1 MKINLKRIYDP
12 LYGVTSL
19 TDFEYSIIISPEVQR
34 LRYIRMCNIN
44 SLLITGASEI
54 SRFEH
59 VVGVLRL
66 TKEWVTTN
74 GQHLNNQVKN
84 ELYAAALLHDFQT
97 GPFGHSLQYVFEDNE
112 TDEQFIHEDIDHG
125 TSLRFHQSTDANT
138 SFSGRPFC
146 CKNILGDSWPNVG
159 ALIRGEGELGRL
171 ISGAVDLD
179 NIDNVI
185 RLAYHAGVAKS
196 EDSKIALA
204 LAKDIIPL
212 NNGLEISERS
222 IPFVERWQQIRRKLY
237 ELLLLDWA
245 EFSAKAMLTRAL
257 ELAVDK
263 QLLGADCWLQTDLQ
277 LFDFLENKSIG
288 DTQEI
293 GDLIKRIRCGDL
305 FIPAFMAK
313 SPSIDKYEM
322 LSNIRIKREL
332 EQKLQLEVFEKIKLR
347 VNLIIHP
354 ILDSKKTDR
363 IFDVFIRES
372 GELKSIGVN
381 SKQLLV
387 GVFISS
393 GIKSKKKSEDI
404 QKLIIDFWARTG
416 LDDIKQI
423 EDPMLPNRIMQLEF
437 F

>member
-1 MKINLKRIYDP
+1 MKINLKRVYDP

-44 SLLITGASEI
+44 SLLVTGASEI

-74 GQHLNNQVKN
+74 GQNLKDQVKK

-112 TDEQFIHEDIDHG
+112 TGEQFIHEDISHG
-125 TSLRFHQSTDANT
+125 SSLRFHQSTDANA
-138 SFSGRPFC
+138 SFAGRPFC
-146 CKNILGDSWPNVG
+146 CENILGKSWSNVG
-159 ALIRGEGELGRL
+159 TLIRGEGELGKL
-171 ISGAVDLD
+171 ISGTVDLD

-185 RLAYHAGVAKS
+185 RLAYHVGVAKS
-196 EDSKIALA
+196 EDSEIALG

-212 NNGLEISERS
+212 NNRLEISDRS
-222 IPFVERWQQIRRKLY
+222 ISLVEKWQQIRRKLY

-263 QLLGADCWLQTDLQ
+263 KLLGADCWLRTDLQ
-277 LFDFLENKSIG
+277 LFDLLENESIG
-288 DTQEI
+288 DAQEI

-305 FIPAFMAK
+305 YIPAFLAK
-313 SPSIDKYEM
+313 SPSTDKYEI

-332 EQKLQLEVFEKIKLR
+332 EQQLQLEILENLNLK

-354 ILDSKKTDR
+354 ILDVKKTDR
-363 IFDVFIRES
+363 VFDVSIRES
-372 GELKSIGVN
+372 GDLISIGVN

-387 GVFISS
+387 GVFLSRE
-393 GIKSKKKSEDI
+393 IKSKKKTEKI
-404 QKLIIDFWARTG
+404 QKLVVDFLARTG
-416 LDDIKQI
+416 LNSIEKI
-423 EDPMLPNRIMQLEF
+423 EDPMLPSRTMQLELF
-437 F
+437 